1 MLELLHIRN
10 FAIIDSLEL
19 EFDRGLTALTGET
32 GAGKSIL
39 LDAIKLIAGDRA
51 DSDSIRSGCDRAEI
65 SAHFDLADAAPARD
79 WLAESDMLD
88 GDDCV
93 IRRRLAAGGRSKA
106 FINGSSAT
114 LTQLRALCDRLIDIH
129 GQHEHQSL
137 QQARVQRELL
147 DGFVSED
154 QLLASLRGAFDTC
167 RELEARLEQARSG
180 AQEREQRIDLLRLY
194 CAELD
199 ELGAASGEAESLQI
213 EYRRLANAGA
223 LLDKTAAI
231 VDRLYDNDEL
241 NLQAILSQCV
251 ADLAELRQS
260 DASLAASHD
269 LINAAAIQLDEA
281 AAELRRYR
289 DTIELDDARLEAV
302 NERIAALQ
310 SLARKHRVGVEELPR
325 LTESLAGELATLE
338 SDAFDL
344 DAIDAELEQARQA
357 YRTLAGELSQK
368 RISTANQ
375 LSREITAVM
384 QELGMQGGSF
394 AIEVVPGETFSASGL
409 DTIRYLVSANPGQP
423 PRPLSRVA
431 SGGELSRISLAIQVI
446 MSESSRIP
454 TLIFDEVDAGVGG
467 GVAEIVG
474 NKLRLLGRDRQVLCV
489 THLPQ
494 VASQAHHHYRVDK
507 SSDAGETRTAVTVL
521 DSDARREEIARML
534 GGVEITERTRAHA
547 SEMIAANE

>member
-147 DGFVSED
+147 DGFVGED

-368 RISTANQ
+368 RTSTANQ